1 MPPQIPAGEERI
13 AFQLLHLVWILELG
27 IEPQFVKSMF
37 ACVAA
42 AKCPYARSKDLETTT
57 VEEVW

>member
-1 MPPQIPAGEERI
+1 MPAGEERI
-13 AFQLLHLVWILELG
+13 AFQLLHLVWISELE

-42 AKCPYARSKDLETTT
+42 AKCPYARSEVLETTT